1 VPQNRSPEHA
11 AADKAAL
18 PADAADKV
26 TDDVGGVQ
34 GSDPAETEASN
45 AEASN
50 APVAPPQSDME
61 QAPDA
66 GEIEWAGQVV
76 KKAPRAD

>member
-1 VPQNRSPEHA
+1 MPQNRSPEHA

-18 PADAADKV
+18 PADAANKV

-34 GSDPAETEASN
+34 GSDPAETEASS
-45 AEASN
+45 AT
-50 APVAPPQSDME
+50 VVPPQSDME